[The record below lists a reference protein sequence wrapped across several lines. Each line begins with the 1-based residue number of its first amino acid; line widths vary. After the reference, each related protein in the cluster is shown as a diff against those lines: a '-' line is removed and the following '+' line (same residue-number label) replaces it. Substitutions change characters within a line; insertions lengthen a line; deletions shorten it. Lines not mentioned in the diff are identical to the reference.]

1 MGLYVVFWR
10 CADICAIDW
19 PKLTL
24 FLYILRFLFDF
35 GVKMQFYAVF
45 ALGFALLWAPAM
57 FFSCIID
64 SCNKKPCI
72 SFFLHLKRRALVF
85 SPCIKIPC
93 IGLRA
98 IYVPALDF
106 QISCKFPCT
115 WILSLCISMQSCT
128 SEITKM
134 ALLVFDFSQIIWNR
148 LASCECC
155 SHKNRASKKI
165 IRFYRYFLTC
175 KDNQNRSKSFEI
187 VWNRL
192 KSFQLYKLLYK
203 KAHGH
208 DRIIKSCCSYKTEF
222 IWR

>member
-24 FLYILRFLFDF
+24 LLYILRFLFDF
-35 GVKMQFYAVF
+35 GAKMQFYAVF

-72 SFFLHLKRRALVF
+72 SFFLHLKGRALVF
-85 SPCIKIPC
+85 SLCIKIPC

-106 QISCKFPCT
+106 QISCKFPCN
-115 WILSLCISMQSCT
+115 WILSLCIFHAILHCRGYENGSAC
-128 SEITKM
+128 
-134 ALLVFDFSQIIWNR
+134 FWF
-148 LASCECC
+148 LAN
-155 SHKNRASKKI
+155 H
-165 IRFYRYFLTC
+165 
-175 KDNQNRSKSFEI
+175 
-187 VWNRL
+187 L
-192 KSFQLYKLLYK
+192 KSF
-203 KAHGH
+203 GIM
-208 DRIIKSCCSYKTEF
+208 RMMFS
-222 IWR
+222 